1 MKNLNEYKRRF
12 NILMESEM
20 GDVRPLISEAAVSQ
34 QQITQAFQEMASE
47 GFNPQD
53 VEVKDNAVTLKMRN
67 ENVCSIIEN
76 PGNFATRWVEKN
88 QGKIQNIIDNVND
101 PDPEKAVKAVIAIF
115 TKYLEK
121 LVNMIKGSNKSQL
134 KQIKK
139 DLKKAKGGELNEA
152 QDFFWGWGATEI
164 AIGGAMFPAWMLSA
178 VAATV
183 IVLVG
188 WYIIKSI
195 WCAISGSIEINI
207 KCLNISLNLGK
218 CSSY

>member
-20 GDVRPLISEAAVSQ
+20 GNVKPLISEATINQ

-47 GFNPQD
+47 GFKPQD
-53 VEVKDNAVTLKMRN
+53 VEVKDNAVTLKIRN

-88 QGKIQNIIDNVND
+88 QDKIQKIIDNVNSIKTPQD
-101 PDPEKAVKAVIAIF
+101 VVNALINYSK
-115 TKYLEK
+115 T
-121 LVNMIKGSNKSQL
+121 LVDKIKGSNKSQL

-139 DLKKAKGGELNEA
+139 DLKAVKGGELNEA
-152 QDFFWGWGATEI
+152 QDFFWGWGAAEI

-207 KCLNISLNLGK
+207 KCLNISLSLGK

>member
-1 MKNLNEYKRRF
+1 MKNLNDYKRRF

-20 GDVRPLISEAAVSQ
+20 GDVRPLISEAVVSQ

-47 GFNPQD
+47 GFKPQD
-53 VEVKDNAVTLKMRN
+53 VEVKDNAVTLKIRN

-88 QGKIQNIIDNVND
+88 QDKIQKIIDNVNSIKTPQD
-101 PDPEKAVKAVIAIF
+101 VVNALINYSK
-115 TKYLEK
+115 T
-121 LVNMIKGSNKSQL
+121 LVDKIKGSNKSEL

-139 DLKKAKGGELNEA
+139 DLKAVKGGELNEA

-207 KCLNISLNLGK
+207 RCLNISLSLGK

>member
-1 MKNLNEYKRRF
+1 MKNLNDYKRRF

-20 GDVRPLISEAAVSQ
+20 GDVRPLISEAVVSQ

-47 GFNPQD
+47 GFKPQD
-53 VEVKDNAVTLKMRN
+53 VEVKDNAVTLKIKN

-88 QGKIQNIIDNVND
+88 QDKIQKIIDNVNSIKTPQD
-101 PDPEKAVKAVIAIF
+101 VVNALINYSK
-115 TKYLEK
+115 T
-121 LVNMIKGSNKSQL
+121 LVDKIKGSNKSEL

-139 DLKKAKGGELNEA
+139 DLKAVKGGELNEA

-207 KCLNISLNLGK
+207 RCLNISLNLGK

>member
-1 MKNLNEYKRRF
+1 MKNLNDYKRRF

-20 GDVRPLISEAAVSQ
+20 GDVRPLISEAVVSQ

-47 GFNPQD
+47 GFKPQD
-53 VEVKDNAVTLKMRN
+53 VEVKDNAVTLKIKN

-88 QGKIQNIIDNVND
+88 QDKIQKIIDNVNSIKTPQD
-101 PDPEKAVKAVIAIF
+101 VVNALINYSK
-115 TKYLEK
+115 T
-121 LVNMIKGSNKSQL
+121 LVDKIKGSNKSQL

-139 DLKKAKGGELNEA
+139 DLKAVKGGELNEA
-152 QDFFWGWGATEI
+152 QDFFWGWGAAEI

-207 KCLNISLNLGK
+207 RCLNISLSLGK

>member
-20 GDVRPLISEAAVSQ
+20 GDVRPLISEAAINQ

-47 GFNPQD
+47 GFKPQD
-53 VEVKDNAVTLKMRN
+53 VEVKDNAVTLKIRN

-88 QGKIQNIIDNVND
+88 QDKIQKIIDNVNSIKTPQD
-101 PDPEKAVKAVIAIF
+101 VVNALINYSK
-115 TKYLEK
+115 T
-121 LVNMIKGSNKSQL
+121 LVDKIKGSNKSEL

-139 DLKKAKGGELNEA
+139 DLKAVKGGELNEA

-207 KCLNISLNLGK
+207 RCLNISLNLGK

>member
-20 GDVRPLISEAAVSQ
+20 GDVRPLISEAAINQ

-47 GFNPQD
+47 GFKPQD
-53 VEVKDNAVTLKMRN
+53 VEVKDNAVTLKIKN

-88 QGKIQNIIDNVND
+88 QDKIQKIIDNVNSIKTPQD
-101 PDPEKAVKAVIAIF
+101 VVNALINYSK
-115 TKYLEK
+115 T
-121 LVNMIKGSNKSQL
+121 LVDKIKGSNKSEL

-139 DLKKAKGGELNEA
+139 DLKAVKGGELNEA

-207 KCLNISLNLGK
+207 RCLNISLNLGK

>member
-1 MKNLNEYKRRF
+1 MKNLNDYKRRF

-20 GDVRPLISEAAVSQ
+20 GDVRPLISEAVVSQ

-47 GFNPQD
+47 GFKPQD
-53 VEVKDNAVTLKMRN
+53 VEVKDNAVTLKIRN

-88 QGKIQNIIDNVND
+88 QDKIQKIIDNVNSIKTPQD
-101 PDPEKAVKAVIAIF
+101 VVNALINYSK
-115 TKYLEK
+115 T
-121 LVNMIKGSNKSQL
+121 LVDKIKGSNKSQL

-139 DLKKAKGGELNEA
+139 DLKAVKGGELNEA

-207 KCLNISLNLGK
+207 RCLNISLSLGK

>member
-20 GDVRPLISEAAVSQ
+20 GDVRPLISEAAINQ

-47 GFNPQD
+47 GFKPQD
-53 VEVKDNAVTLKMRN
+53 VEVKDNAVTLKIRN

-88 QGKIQNIIDNVND
+88 QDKIQKIIDNVNSIKTPQD
-101 PDPEKAVKAVIAIF
+101 VVNALINYSK
-115 TKYLEK
+115 T
-121 LVNMIKGSNKSQL
+121 LVDKIKGSNKSQL

-139 DLKKAKGGELNEA
+139 DLKAVKGGELNEA
-152 QDFFWGWGATEI
+152 QDFFWGWGAAEI

-207 KCLNISLNLGK
+207 KCLNISLSLGK

>member
-20 GDVRPLISEAAVSQ
+20 GDVRPLISEAAINQ

-47 GFNPQD
+47 GFKPQD
-53 VEVKDNAVTLKMRN
+53 VEVKDNAVTLKIKN

-88 QGKIQNIIDNVND
+88 QDKIQKIIDNVNSIKTPQD
-101 PDPEKAVKAVIAIF
+101 VVNALINYSK
-115 TKYLEK
+115 T
-121 LVNMIKGSNKSQL
+121 LVDKIKGSNKSEL

-139 DLKKAKGGELNEA
+139 DLKAVKGGELNEA

-207 KCLNISLNLGK
+207 RCLNISLSLGK

>member
-20 GDVRPLISEAAVSQ
+20 GDVRPLISEAAINQ

-47 GFNPQD
+47 GFKPQD
-53 VEVKDNAVTLKMRN
+53 VEVKDNAVTLKIKN

-88 QGKIQNIIDNVND
+88 QDKIQKIIDNVNSIKTPQD
-101 PDPEKAVKAVIAIF
+101 VVNALINYSK
-115 TKYLEK
+115 T
-121 LVNMIKGSNKSQL
+121 LVDKIKGSNKSQL

-139 DLKKAKGGELNEA
+139 DLKAVKGGELNEA

-207 KCLNISLNLGK
+207 RCLNISLSLGK

>member
-20 GDVRPLISEAAVSQ
+20 GDVRPLISEAVVSQ

-47 GFNPQD
+47 GFKPQD
-53 VEVKDNAVTLKMRN
+53 VEVKDNAVTLKIRN

-88 QGKIQNIIDNVND
+88 QDKIQKIIDNVNSIKTPQD
-101 PDPEKAVKAVIAIF
+101 VVNALINYSK
-115 TKYLEK
+115 T
-121 LVNMIKGSNKSQL
+121 LVDKIKGSNKSEL

-139 DLKKAKGGELNEA
+139 DLKAVKGGELNEA

-207 KCLNISLNLGK
+207 RCLNISLNLGK